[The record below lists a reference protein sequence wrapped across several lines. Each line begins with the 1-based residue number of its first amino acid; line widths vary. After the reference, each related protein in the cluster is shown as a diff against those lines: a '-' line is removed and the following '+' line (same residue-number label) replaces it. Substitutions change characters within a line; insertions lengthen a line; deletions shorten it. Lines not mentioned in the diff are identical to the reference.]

1 MKKLILMITTLLTS
15 VFLVACHKA
24 FFIAKQE
31 ADIIIHKLIMGRSYE
46 NSVLE
51 LKNISDSAKNLKNY
65 SIRYFKKSSQF
76 NELTLPN
83 KELKPGEFFSIG
95 NIEATLVKT
104 KGDTSTGNAGKTVE
118 VDLLQSKITFG
129 YSKRIELKKES
140 KTIDVYGQKD
150 AKNTLAEEASLYRF
164 AEFEKNLGETHLN
177 FVWCLF
183 KVEYYNSLDKNCPL
197 TYAEVMQGPKPDL
210 TKLVEDKVNG
220 GQNAK
225 ETLIQNILNK
235 TPGNGEIIP
244 ADKVLLYKDGDT
256 TDFQIS
262 YTDSKTGTKVEHSIA
277 TRYAYCDTPEKG
289 KGVTRPEPFANQA
302 TNLTHDLHESAKTT
316 YLQTIPRGQIDGS
329 FGRYFLVVWAG
340 QDLVAFKLTKNGL
353 NEKIPSRLNI
363 SDAILYNDIP
373 LEYYIEMAF
382 FYAEQKRLNL
392 AYEYNKDPY
401 FNYRT
406 GKFRRGHENARIKTV
421 E

>member
-31 ADIIIHKLIMGRSYE
+31 SDIIIHKLIMGRSYE

-51 LKNISDSAKNLKNY
+51 LKNISGSVKNLKNY

-95 NIEATLVKT
+95 NVDATLVKT
-104 KGDTSTGNAGKTVE
+104 KGDTSAGNTGKTVE

-129 YSKRIELKKES
+129 YSKRIELKKEN

-183 KVEYYNSLDKNCPL
+183 KVEYYNALGKNCPL

-220 GQNAK
+220 GKNAK

-262 YTDSKTGTKVEHSIA
+262 YTDSKTGTKVEHRIP

-401 FNYRT
+401 FNYSTRQF
-406 GKFRRGHENARIKTV
+406 KKGHQNARIKTV

>member
-1 MKKLILMITTLLTS
+1 MKKLILFISTLLTS

-31 ADIIIHKLIMGRSYE
+31 ADIIIHKLIMGRTSAD
-46 NSVLE
+46 SVLE
-51 LKNISDSAKNLKNY
+51 LKNISDTTKNLKNY
-65 SIRYFKKSSQF
+65 VIRYFKRDSKFS
-76 NELTLPN
+76 ELTLSD

-95 NIEATLVKT
+95 NIDTTIVKT
-104 KGDTSTGNAGKTVE
+104 KGDTSAGNSGKTVE
-118 VDLLQSKITFG
+118 VDLLQNKIAFS
-129 YSKRIELKKES
+129 YSKRIELKKLD
-140 KTIDVYGQKD
+140 KTIDVYGNKG

-183 KVEYYNSLDKNCPL
+183 KAGYYEALGKNCPL
-197 TYAEVMQGPKPDL
+197 TYSEVMKGPRPDL
-210 TKLVEDKVNG
+210 TKLVEDKVVS

-225 ETLIQNILNK
+225 ETLIQKILSK
-235 TPGNGEIIP
+235 TPGSGEIIP
-244 ADKVLLYKDGDT
+244 VDKILLYKDGDT
-256 TDFQIS
+256 TDFEIS
-262 YTDSKTGTKVEHSIA
+262 YTDSKTGQKNANRIP

-353 NEKIPSRLNI
+353 NEKLPSRLNI
-363 SDAILYNDIP
+363 ADAILHNNIP

-382 FYAEQKRLNL
+382 YYAEQKRLNL
-392 AYEYNKDPY
+392 AYEGNRDPF

-406 GKFRRGHENARIKTV
+406 NKFRSGAENARVNTI

>member
-1 MKKLILMITTLLTS
+1 MKKLILFISTLFTS

-31 ADIIIHKLIMGRSYE
+31 ADIIIHKLIMGRKSTD
-46 NSVLE
+46 SVLE
-51 LKNISDSAKNLKNY
+51 LKNISNTSKNLKNY
-65 SIRYFKKSSQF
+65 SIRYFKKYSQF
-76 NELTLPN
+76 SELTLPN

-95 NIEATLVKT
+95 NLEATLVKT
-104 KGDTSTGNAGKTVE
+104 KGDTSSGNAGKTVE

-183 KVEYYNSLDKNCPL
+183 KAEHYSALGKECPL
-197 TYAEVMQGPKPDL
+197 TYAEVMKGPRPDL
-210 TKLVEDKVNG
+210 TKIVEDKVVG

-225 ETLIQNILNK
+225 ENLIQKILSK
-235 TPGNGEIIP
+235 TPGNGEIIA

-262 YTDSKTGTKVEHSIA
+262 YTDSKTGTKVEHRIP

-406 GKFRRGHENARIKTV
+406 GKFKKGHQNARIRTI

>member
-95 NIEATLVKT
+95 NVEATLVKT
-104 KGDTSTGNAGKTVE
+104 KGDTSSSNAGKTVE

-140 KTIDVYGQKD
+140 KTVDVYGQKD

-183 KVEYYNSLDKNCPL
+183 KVEYYNALGKNCPL

-210 TKLVEDKVNG
+210 TKLVEDKVDG
-220 GQNAK
+220 GKNAK

-244 ADKVLLYKDGDT
+244 VDKVLLYKDGDT

-262 YTDSKTGTKVEHSIA
+262 YTDSKTGTKVEHRIP

-329 FGRYFLVVWAG
+329 FGRYFLVVWAD

-406 GKFRRGHENARIKTV
+406 GQFRRGHENARIKTV